1 MDVGLPIL
9 MGSPEDLPPSALIAV
24 RIGKEARVDLGPGSG
39 EPSKGGN
46 FLNSPP
52 RSIGKIPA
60 QDSAQLGPL
69 SLGTFFNTHWSV
81 GQKK

>member
-1 MDVGLPIL
+1 MPIL